1 VGDDRRPLESAAP
14 GPRWRVLG
22 VTGLVRARTCE
33 AIAGRLGERDP
44 ESYFLVGL
52 LSVGDALL
60 DTSLDAL
67 VTELPPSDEVA
78 QALLTRAG
86 GKGLALAVTEACERG
101 ERANAQLPSMD
112 AQLLTVP
119 HAAALRWSDAAL
131 TRLA

>member
-52 LSVGDALL
+52 LSVGDALV
-60 DTSLDAL
+60 A
-67 VTELPPSDEVA
+67 ELPPSDEVA